1 LKKFSFIALLLVTAS
16 SLSAQKGKDKNVPKN
31 PNPVGDAVTS
41 DEKNV
46 NDYLVKKFGY
56 PDKVE
61 YYELKDAMAHPDE
74 VTSLKLHNL
83 ELTEVPKEIAS
94 FKNLVELDLS
104 GNKIT
109 SVAGKLSGLAKLQI
123 LNLNANQLTEIPSD
137 LGSLKEL
144 HVLNL
149 SANKISGGS
158 ISNDKLERLYLNN
171 NELTSLPSGIT
182 SNKGLKTLY
191 LHCNS
196 LTSLDEGLLKLN
208 NLEALM
214 VQLNKIAIEPEAF
227 SHYNGIIVYKF
238 YPQAVNKN
246 YLYKAFGGGSGLAS
260 ARSSIGASEGSSE
273 QSLDENAAAAGST
286 FTYGGDKVED
296 YQYGIKTTDA
306 GNGFR
311 RVKIGNHEYN
321 RRSKFSIYFFGIGP
335 IRWIASRSYRN
346 NYRLSYIYYKQER
359 LEKIIAKGPTRMRIK
374 LVDQRNKEIVSVY
387 RRYLKDNKIKAQ

>member
-1 LKKFSFIALLLVTAS
+1 LKKFSFIALLLVTAT
-16 SLSAQKGKDKNVPKN
+16 SLSAQNKKDKVNPKN
-31 PNPVGDAVTS
+31 PNPVGDAVIS
-41 DEKNV
+41 DEKDLNE
-46 NDYLVKKFGY
+46 YLVKKFGY

-83 ELTEVPKEIAS
+83 ELTEVPKEIAA

-109 SVAGKLSGLAKLQI
+109 SVAGKFSGLAKLQI

-144 HVLNL
+144 HILNL

-158 ISNDKLERLYLNN
+158 ITNDKLERLYLNN

-191 LHCNS
+191 LHCNH
-196 LTSLDEGLLKLN
+196 LTSLDEGLLKLT
-208 NLEALM
+208 NLEALL
-214 VQLNKIAIEPEAF
+214 VQLNKIAVEPEAF
-227 SHYNGIIVYKF
+227 SHYNGVIVYNF
-238 YPQAVNKN
+238 YPQAVNNK
-246 YLYKAFGGGSGLAS
+246 YLFKAFGYNNGGVTAWATNGRPYYEEDKAESNGSVDASGSMAY
-260 ARSSIGASEGSSE
+260 
-273 QSLDENAAAAGST
+273 NAV
-286 FTYGGDKVED
+286 KVED
-296 YQYGIKTTDA
+296 YQYNIKTTDA

-321 RRSKFSIYFFGIGP
+321 RRSKFSIYFWGARLIP
-335 IRWIASRSYRN
+335 WIASRSYRN
-346 NYRLSYIYYKQER
+346 NYRLSYIYYRQER
-359 LEKIIAKGPTRMRIK
+359 IEKTIAKGPTRMRIK
-374 LVDQRNKEIVSVY
+374 LVEQRNKEIIRIY
-387 RRYLKDNKIKAQ
+387 RRYLKDNKIKGQ